1 MRLNAR
7 STAIWGLTVAA
18 LLVVPP
24 APHAIAETTGA
35 QPAISCPAKAALM
48 ARLELLFGMSRRD
61 NPPVSDAEW
70 QSFVDQEVT
79 PRFPDGLTIVQG
91 YGQWRNSKGVIAKE
105 NSRVLMIWY
114 EPKADSDERIEAIR
128 TAYKARFQQ
137 ESVMR
142 VDSFSCVSF

>member
-1 MRLNAR
+1 MKPASGPSL
-7 STAIWGLTVAA
+7 A
-18 LLVVPP
+18 L
-24 APHAIAETTGA
+24 
-35 QPAISCPAKAALM
+35 AALM
-48 ARLELLFGMSRRD
+48 LLASPARADTAPTPSISCQANATLMSRLELLFGMSRRD
-61 NPPVSDAEW
+61 APPVSDEEW

-79 PRFPDGLTIVQG
+79 PRFPDGLTVVQG

-128 TAYKARFQQ
+128 KAYRTRFNQ

-142 VDSFSCVSF
+142 VDSLSCVSF

>member
-1 MRLNAR
+1 MRAWFPSSTLLALSLALCAVPQAR
-7 STAIWGLTVAA
+7 
-18 LLVVPP
+18 
-24 APHAIAETTGA
+24 AETAA
-35 QPAISCPAKAALM
+35 QPGISCPANATLM

-61 NPPVSDAEW
+61 APPVSDTEW
-70 QSFVDQEVT
+70 QSFVDEEVT

-105 NSRVLMIWY
+105 NSRVLMVWH
-114 EPKADSDERIEAIR
+114 EPKPDSEERIEAIR
-128 TAYKARFQQ
+128 SAYKARFKQ

>member
-1 MRLNAR
+1 MRAQFPSSVVL
-7 STAIWGLTVAA
+7 A
-18 LLVVPP
+18 LLLSLWAILP
-24 APHAIAETTGA
+24 ARAETAA
-35 QPAISCPAKAALM
+35 QPGISCPANATLM

-61 NPPVSDAEW
+61 APPVSDGEW
-70 QSFVDQEVT
+70 QSFVDEEVT

-105 NSRVLMIWY
+105 DSRVLMVWH
-114 EPKADSDERIEAIR
+114 EPKPDSEARIEAIR
-128 TAYKARFQQ
+128 NAYKARFKQ

>member
-1 MRLNAR
+1 MRPVQSLVLR
-7 STAIWGLTVAA
+7 LPFLLGA
-18 LLVVPP
+18 LILAGSGP
-24 APHAIAETTGA
+24 ALADMA
-35 QPAISCPAKAALM
+35 QPQAGPACKAGGEPM
-48 ARLELLFGMSRRD
+48 ARLELLFGMSRHGAEPIND
-61 NPPVSDAEW
+61 QEW

-79 PRFPDGLTIVQG
+79 PRFPDGLTVVQG

-128 TAYKARFQQ
+128 KAYKTRFNQ

-142 VDSFSCVSF
+142 VDSTSCVSF

>member
-1 MRLNAR
+1 MIP
-7 STAIWGLTVAA
+7 AILVAA
-18 LLVVPP
+18 LLASSGSAARADMSGP
-24 APHAIAETTGA
+24 
-35 QPAISCPAKAALM
+35 QPGISCPTKATLM
-48 ARLELLFGMSRRD
+48 ARLELLFGMSRKD
-61 NPPVSDAEW
+61 AAPVSDAEW
-70 QSFVDQEVT
+70 QGFVDQEVT

-114 EPKADSDERIEAIR
+114 DPKADSDDRIEAIR
-128 TAYKARFQQ
+128 AAYKSRFQQ

>member
-1 MRLNAR
+1 MRMNLKALLIPGMLAGVLLALPG
-7 STAIWGLTVAA
+7 STARADMA
-18 LLVVPP
+18 
-24 APHAIAETTGA
+24 GA
-35 QPAISCPAKAALM
+35 QPGISCPTKAALM

-61 NPPVSDAEW
+61 AAPISDAEW

-114 EPKADSDERIEAIR
+114 EPKTDTDERIEAIR
-128 TAYKARFQQ
+128 DAYKARFQQ

>member
-1 MRLNAR
+1 MKPGSGPSLAL
-7 STAIWGLTVAA
+7 ALAA
-18 LLVVPP
+18 FLLLGPP
-24 APHAIAETTGA
+24 AHADAGPT
-35 QPAISCPAKAALM
+35 PAISCQANATLM
-48 ARLELLFGMSRRD
+48 SRLELLFGMSRRD
-61 NPPVSDAEW
+61 APPVSDEEW

-79 PRFPDGLTIVQG
+79 PRFPDGLTVVQG

-128 TAYKARFQQ
+128 KAYRTRFNQ

-142 VDSFSCVSF
+142 VDSMSCVSF